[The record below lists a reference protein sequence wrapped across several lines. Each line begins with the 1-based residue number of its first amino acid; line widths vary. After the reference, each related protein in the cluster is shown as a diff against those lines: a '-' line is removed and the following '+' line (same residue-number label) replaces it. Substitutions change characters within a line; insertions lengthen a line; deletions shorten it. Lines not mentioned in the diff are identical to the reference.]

1 MIVLFFVS
9 RQQPSTLDIPS
20 LIFVVV
26 PQNIMLNLNGRI
38 IQL

>member
-9 RQQPSTLDIPS
+9 RQQPSTLDISS

-38 IQL
+38 IQS